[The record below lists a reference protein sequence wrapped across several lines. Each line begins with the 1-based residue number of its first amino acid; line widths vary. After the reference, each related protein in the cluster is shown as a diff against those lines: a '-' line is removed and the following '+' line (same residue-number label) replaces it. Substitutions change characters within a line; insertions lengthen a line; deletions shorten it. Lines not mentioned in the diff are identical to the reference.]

1 MAKGG
6 FDYSQFRKLVK
17 NMESVQREFDQFLK
31 DFLLKQALIAL
42 RLVKPRTP
50 VDTGH
55 LRNSWELT
63 DVQIFDS
70 YLIVSLVNPV
80 EYASFMENGF
90 VYHTKEGDKRY
101 PGHHMA
107 ELSIL
112 QVQQQMPAKFDRAF
126 KNWLKSKGWG

>member
-6 FDYSQFRKLVK
+6 FDYSKFKKLV
-17 NMESVQREFDQFLK
+17 ETVEEVQKEFDEFLK
-31 DFLLKQALIAL
+31 KFLLKQAMIAL

-55 LRNSWELT
+55 LRNSWEIT
-63 DVQIFDS
+63 DVQVYFDF
-70 YLIVSLVNPV
+70 ITVSLFNPV

-112 QVQQQMPAKFDRAF
+112 QVRQQMPSKFSRAF
-126 KNWLKSKGWG
+126 EQWLKSKGWG

>member
-6 FDYSQFRKLVK
+6 FDYEQFKALVK
-17 NMESVQREFDQFLK
+17 TVEAVQKQFDDFLK
-31 DFLLKQALIAL
+31 EFLLKQALIAL
-42 RLVKPRTP
+42 RLTKPRTP
-50 VDTGH
+50 KDTGH
-55 LRNSWELT
+55 LRNSWEVT
-63 DVQIFDS
+63 DVQVYDS

-90 VYHTKEGDKRY
+90 VYHTKNGDKRY

-112 QVQQQMPAKFDRAF
+112 QVQQKMPEKYEQQFT
-126 KNWLKSKGWG
+126 KWLKDKGWG

>member
-1 MAKGG
+1 MSRGG
-6 FDYSQFRKLVK
+6 FEYREFRK
-17 NMESVQREFDQFLK
+17 MVQTLEDVQKQFDAFLR

-50 VDTGH
+50 VDTGN

-63 DVQIFDS
+63 DVQIYDS
-70 YLIVSLVNPV
+70 YLIVSLFNPV

-90 VYHTKEGDKRY
+90 VYHTKNGDKRY

-112 QVQQQMPAKFDRAF
+112 QVQQQMPRKFDSAF
-126 KNWLKSKGWG
+126 RSWLKSKGWG